1 MTTALE
7 NQDATDDVELIE
19 LHLSVPPDR
28 HGWRLDRF
36 LHDRIPRLSRTRLQ
50 RIIEREVRGPAGEA
64 LKPSHR
70 VRFGDVITILRDPP
84 DEPEVPTDFAV
95 LYEDGDLFIIDKPSG
110 LPVHP
115 TARFHR
121 HTLTWLLRQR
131 FGDPRPVL
139 VHRLDRETSGV
150 LVCAWNKEAE
160 RRLKTQFEGRV
171 VKKEYLA
178 IVRGAPSFDETTIDI
193 PLGPAT
199 GSEIRIR
206 MGPRHDEQGQ
216 PARTEITVLETFGDC
231 SLVAARP
238 LTGRQH
244 QIRAHLAAIGYPV
257 LGDKIYGEDEHL
269 FIDFVE
275 GEMTGAAWRRLVLR
289 RHALHAYRVEL
300 THPSTGERVAFESP
314 LPEDL
319 ADFLASRRDPR
330 PGIFWVRD

>member
-1 MTTALE
+1 
-7 NQDATDDVELIE
+7 V
-19 LHLSVPPDR
+19 
-28 HGWRLDRF
+28 
-36 LHDRIPRLSRTRLQ
+36 
-50 RIIEREVRGPAGEA
+50 IEREVRGSAGEA

-70 VRFGDVITILRDPP
+70 VRFGDVITILRPP
-84 DEPEVPTDFAV
+84 PPEPDVPTDYAV
-95 LYEDGDLFIIDKPSG
+95 LYEDSDLFIVDKPSG

-131 FGDPRPVL
+131 FGDERPVL

-160 RRLKTQFEGRV
+160 RHLKAQFEDRD

-178 IVRGAPSFDETTIDI
+178 VVRGAPTFETMAIDM
-193 PLGPAT
+193 PLGPAM

-206 MGPRHDEQGQ
+206 MGPRDDELGQ
-216 PARTEITVLETFGDC
+216 PALTEITVLETFDDC
-231 SLVAARP
+231 AFVAARP

-244 QIRAHLAAIGYPV
+244 QIRAHLAAIGHPV
-257 LGDKIYGEDEHL
+257 IGDKIYGEDEHL

-275 GEMTGAAWRRLVLR
+275 GEMTGDAWARLILR
-289 RHALHAYRVEL
+289 RHALHAHRVEL
-300 THPSTGERVAFESP
+300 SHPSTGRLVAFESP
-314 LPEDL
+314 LPDDL

-330 PGIFWVRD
+330 PGAAGE